1 MKIEWNW
8 GTGMALAY
16 AVFATGT
23 LAFVVFALRRP
34 VDLVA
39 PDYYAQALRQDVQMA
54 AERNARELGGSA
66 SIVQT
71 GDRGVLVSLPATE
84 ASARGTVTF
93 YRASNA
99 IADRVFDLKMD
110 AAGRQPIALDSLAP
124 GVWSVRVRWNA
135 GGRDFYLEH
144 RVFVR

>member
-1 MKIEWNW
+1 MKIKWNW
-8 GTGMALAY
+8 GAGVALAY
-16 AVFATGT
+16 AVFATAT

-39 PDYYAQALRQDVQMA
+39 PDYYAQALRQDLQMT

-71 GDRGVLVSLPATE
+71 GDRGVLVSLPTTE
-84 ASARGTVTF
+84 AAARGTVTL

-99 IADRVFDLKMD
+99 MADRVLDLKTD
-110 AAGRQPIALDSLAP
+110 AMGRQPIALDSLAP

-144 RVFVR
+144 RIFVR